1 LPTPSTAAHRT
12 LAGQEPDTV
21 PAAITGLVGELFDA
35 EPPARDRARG
45 LGLSVSGDVDR
56 SAPDSHPILAVRKV
70 SPWRRRGEHP
80 SPDRDADVTGRS
92 PNVDPPSGAATII
105 GTFD

>member
-1 LPTPSTAAHRT
+1 M
-12 LAGQEPDTV
+12 

-35 EPPARDRARG
+35 EPPARDRTRV

-70 SPWRRRGEHP
+70 SPRRRRSEHP

-92 PNVDPPSGAATII
+92 PNVDPASTIATII